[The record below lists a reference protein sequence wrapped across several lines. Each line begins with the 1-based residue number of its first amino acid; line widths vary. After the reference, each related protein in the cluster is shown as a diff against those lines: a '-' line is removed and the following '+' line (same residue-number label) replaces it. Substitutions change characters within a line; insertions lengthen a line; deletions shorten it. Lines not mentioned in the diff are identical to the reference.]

1 MNENIVKYALEQIK
15 ANGLIEVRVIGQKTY
30 SGYFKNVDLLIK
42 ELPRF
47 ENDNIYF
54 ILNEI
59 NDACYSREQKDKFYE
74 KPKNT
79 TADHDIVKRNWI
91 LIDVDS
97 KRTTG
102 VSATNEEKNNSRI
115 VSNKIFAYLRDIGFC
130 EPICAD
136 SGNGYHLLYKIDLP
150 NDSESNNLIKNFL
163 IVLDMFF
170 SIAGAE
176 VDKSVYN
183 ASRITKLYGTF
194 ARKGRSTEE
203 RPHRVSTILRVPEN
217 VKETPIELIKKV
229 VEQLPEKEQPK
240 FQNNYGKDEF
250 DLDSFIDKHNI
261 KVNAIQNYGDGSK
274 YVLDN
279 CFFDHS
285 HKGKD
290 AVLFKMNSGAIGYKC
305 FHNSCSSY
313 KWQDVRKMFE
323 PTAYDKKYQQQEI
336 RATSKKDYKPQIK
349 VTEKGNKF
357 QQLTEIQS
365 VDRSQIVSIPSGFIE
380 LDRRIIGFNKG
391 EVTLWSGKNGS
402 AKSTIL
408 SQLMINGIERGFKAI
423 LFSGELQ
430 GHRVKNW
437 INLQAAGRQYNEPTI
452 YQGVFATPKNIA
464 DKINKWFD
472 NKLWIYNNAY
482 GSNFEQLMSDLI
494 EVIKEKDIDFI
505 IIDNLM
511 ALDIESLDGYKN
523 DKQTAFIKR
532 VSDFAKINN
541 IHIHLVA
548 HPRKNVGFL
557 RKEDI
562 AGTADLTNM
571 VDNVIISHRNNIDFQ
586 KSVGEFFPAEMN
598 QFLSEFSNYI
608 EVCKN
613 RDLGVIDHIVG
624 LHYEVESKRL
634 LNQRYENLCYD
645 WQDIPT
651 AKEEVKPLQPSTDFE
666 KEVDK
671 LYNDKDFPNQLDNT
685 PF

>member
-1 MNENIVKYALEQIK
+1 MKENIVKYALETIK
-15 ANGLIEVRVIGQKTY
+15 DNGLIEVRVLGSKTY
-30 SGYFKNVDLLIK
+30 SGYFKDVDLLLK

-47 ENDNIYF
+47 ENENIYF
-54 ILNEI
+54 VLNEI
-59 NDACYSREQKDKFYE
+59 NEACYSREQKDKFYE

-79 TADHDIVKRNWI
+79 TSDNDIVKRNWI

-97 KRTTG
+97 KRASG

-115 VSNKIFAYLRDIGFC
+115 VSNKVFSFLRDIGFS

-163 IVLDMFF
+163 VVLDMFF
-170 SIAGAE
+170 SVAGAE
-176 VDKSVYN
+176 VDKTVFN

-203 RPHRVSTILRVPEN
+203 RPHRASTILRVPET
-217 VKETPIELIKKV
+217 VKVTPIELIKKV

-261 KVNAIQNYGDGSK
+261 KVNTIQNYGDGSK

-323 PTAYDKKYQQQEI
+323 PTAYDKKYQQQKTRI
-336 RATSKKDYKPQIK
+336 TSKKDYVPQPK

-365 VDRSQIVSIPSGFIE
+365 VDRSQIVSIPSGFTE
-380 LDRRIIGFNKG
+380 LDRRLIGFNKG
-391 EVTLWSGKNGS
+391 EVSLWSGKNGS
-402 AKSTIL
+402 AKSTVL

-430 GHRVKNW
+430 GHRVKSW

-452 YQGVFATPKNIA
+452 YQGVFATPKHIA
-464 DKINKWFD
+464 EKINKWFD
-472 NKLWIYNNAY
+472 GKLWVYNNAY
-482 GSNFEQLMSDLI
+482 GSNFEQLISDLI
-494 EVIKEKDIDFI
+494 EIIKDKDIDFI

-523 DKQTAFIKR
+523 DKQTAFIKI
-532 VSDFAKINN
+532 VSDFAKTNN

-586 KSVGEFFPAEMN
+586 KSVGDFFPAEMN

-645 WQDIPT
+645 WQDLPIV
-651 AKEEVKPLQPSTDFE
+651 KEQQPLQPSNDFE
-666 KEVDK
+666 QEVDN
-671 LYNDKDFPNQLDNT
+671 LYNDKDFPNQLDEP

>member
-91 LIDVDS
+91 LIDIDS

-102 VSATNEEKNNSRI
+102 VSATDEEKNNSRI

-150 NDSESNNLIKNFL
+150 NDKESDVLIKNFL

-194 ARKGRSTEE
+194 ARKGRSTTD

-250 DLDSFIDKHNI
+250 DLDLFIDKHNI

-336 RATSKKDYKPQIK
+336 RVTSKKDYKPQIK

-532 VSDFAKINN
+532 VSDFAKTNN

-671 LYNDKDFPNQLDNT
+671 LYNDKDFPNQLLED

>member
-1 MNENIVKYALEQIK
+1 MKDNIVKYALEQIK

-30 SGYFKNVDLLIK
+30 SGYFKDVDLLIK

-59 NDACYSREQKDKFYE
+59 NEACYSREQKDKFYE

-79 TADHDIVKRNWI
+79 TSDNDITKRNWI

-97 KRTTG
+97 KRASG
-102 VSATNEEKNNSRI
+102 VSATDEEKNNSRI
-115 VSNKIFAYLRDIGFC
+115 VSNKVFSFLRDIGFS

-150 NDSESNNLIKNFL
+150 NDSESNSLIKNFL
-163 IVLDMFF
+163 VVLDMFF
-170 SIAGAE
+170 SVAGAE
-176 VDKSVYN
+176 VDKTVFN

-203 RPHRVSTILRVPEN
+203 RPHRTSTILRVPEN
-217 VKETPIELIKKV
+217 VKVTPIELIKKV

-261 KVNAIQNYGDGSK
+261 KVNVIQNYGDGSK

-323 PTAYDKKYQQQEI
+323 PTAYDKKYQQQETRI
-336 RATSKKDYKPQIK
+336 TSKKDYVPQPK

-380 LDRRIIGFNKG
+380 LDRRLIGFNKG

-402 AKSTIL
+402 AKSTVL

-430 GHRVKNW
+430 GHRVKSW

-472 NKLWIYNNAY
+472 NKLWIYNNSY

-532 VSDFAKINN
+532 VSDFAKTTN

-571 VDNVIISHRNNIDFQ
+571 VDNVVIAHRNNIDFQ

-598 QFLSEFSNYI
+598 QFLSEFSNYV

-645 WQDIPT
+645 WQDTPMV
-651 AKEEVKPLQPSTDFE
+651 KEQPLQPSNDFE
-666 KEVDK
+666 TEVNEM
-671 LYNDKDFPNQLDNT
+671 YNDKDFPNQLDEDV
-685 PF
+685 F